1 MTYGSLFTG
10 IGGIDLGLYRAGM
23 TCKWQVEI
31 DPFCQRVLAKHWPH
45 VKRYGDIRTVG
56 ELEGVDLIAGG
67 FPCQDISYAGAGAGI
82 DGARSGLWGEMLR
95 IIRLVRPQFVLV
107 ENVSALLTRGIER
120 VLGELAASGYDAE
133 WQSLPAAAF
142 GAPHIRDRVFILAY
156 SKSQSWLQSKAKVDP
171 STIGGQRGNGSIR
184 GRENVA
190 CSQCPEWR
198 PDPASR
204 GRVAGIDGIPQ
215 GEEGQSWPRVGRK
228 DVADAEEFSERK
240 PANEAIAIAD
250 GGQTRDEPLCG
261 GDLDGSGWWRIEPA
275 VGGSLNGFSSWLDGF
290 SGLIDSHKLFLA
302 YGNATQERPDQ
313 ALCSLRNKIG
323 TPDVRQHLGRSG
335 SISATEVLFAYLCK
349 LQEAST
355 NEARIQLACQETPE
369 DRMRSMRLSIQPSG
383 PSCRPGQQEQ
393 RAAQY
398 PNSMQAL
405 SRLLA
410 QHAEKAWLAYRR
422 SDACPSLGW
431 ESGIARVAHGVPHR
445 VDRLKGLGNAVVP
458 QIAQWIGERILEVV

>member
-1 MTYGSLFTG
+1 
-10 IGGIDLGLYRAGM
+10 M

-142 GAPHIRDRVFILAY
+142 GAPHIRDRVFVVAY
-156 SKSQSWLQSKAKVDP
+156 AQGL
-171 STIGGQRGNGSIR
+171 RM
-184 GRENVA
+184 E
-190 CSQCPEWR
+190 SQCIPS
-198 PDPASR
+198 PASR

-355 NEARIQLACQETPE
+355 NQARIQLACQETPE